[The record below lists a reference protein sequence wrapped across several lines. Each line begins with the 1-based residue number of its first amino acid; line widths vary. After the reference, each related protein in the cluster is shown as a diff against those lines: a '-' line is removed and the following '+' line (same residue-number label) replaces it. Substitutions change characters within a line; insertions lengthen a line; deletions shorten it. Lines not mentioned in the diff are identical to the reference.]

1 MGSPRIATA
10 ETDEFLRANWERHT
24 VRELAKMMGWPDKSV
39 RDRARILL
47 LTPRREIAL
56 AITRK
61 LEADRIA
68 RRNAVRARPSTVPA
82 VATDSGWSDGWS
94 IKPPSIAQLRGEA
107 LVDV

>member
-24 VRELAKMMGWPDKSV
+24 VRELAKMMAWPDKSV

-82 VATDSGWSDGWS
+82 VATDTGWSDGWS
-94 IKPPSIAQLRGEA
+94 ITTAVAGSAPG
-107 LVDV
+107 